1 VLINAIVQIL
11 FLSQTC
17 GGSRHDKRIADETPY
32 PLPEGSE
39 LLQDRGFLGFTL
51 EGVNVQTPARKP
63 RGGEL
68 SAEQKAANQ
77 ALASRRVPI
86 EHVNSSVKRLRIL
99 KDTCRLFKDG
109 VRDMVMEIGCALH
122 NFRARITP
130 TWQPL
135 KPARSGDKPE

>member
-1 VLINAIVQIL
+1 MIIPHVNLVRRSLLLAL
-11 FLSQTC
+11 PDHCLPASGGPAFLPAASS
-17 GGSRHDKRIADETPY
+17 GASSR
-32 PLPEGSE
+32 S
-39 LLQDRGFLGFTL
+39 F
-51 EGVNVQTPARKP
+51 VNVQTPTRKP

-68 SAEQKAANQ
+68 TAEQKVANQ

-99 KDTCRLFKDG
+99 KEPCRLFKEG

-135 KPARSGDKPE
+135 KSGAQTGKSE